1 MHRHFLL
8 FSVLIF
14 AFLSA
19 PRLSAQ
25 RILPDH
31 FASWTSHGRA
41 HEAENRPYV
50 VLWPRSPEWAKY
62 DSHPEYTQL
71 LLESGVARIEEHYY
85 QKGDAEIAIRA
96 FELRDPSSAYEVYTS
111 RLKFGMMPTNLGQVS
126 ALDKNGDLIQVG
138 NLVLDST
145 ANVSKEDLSDL
156 VRAVEGRSG
165 KAPLP
170 PILAFLPLRGRGA
183 GTERYALGPAAFR
196 ASAAELNRGAFTGLT
211 EAVGFGDGAEAIL
224 AQYRSGKEEAVL
236 LLLEYPTPQ
245 LAVYHQKHLELGLT
259 EISKLEETPIERRG
273 SLLMMVLSPSSPG
286 YAERL
291 RNSVNYETQ
300 VTWNEPTHTITD
312 PPWTSVIARIFI
324 GTGIFMVA
332 AVVLGIAF
340 GGVRVVTKIFLP
352 GKVFD
357 RPERMEILQLGLSG
371 KKIDPSD
378 FY

>member
-1 MHRHFLL
+1 MRILHFIAACLL
-8 FSVLIF
+8 TLVVASGVV
-14 AFLSA
+14 A
-19 PRLSAQ
+19 PGEGAEQRL
-25 RILPDH
+25 LPDH
-31 FASWTSHGRA
+31 FGTMRMGTCAAKPEHPALSTEAGEQDFLSCEFSSDSQSVSIWAGR
-41 HEAENRPYV
+41 
-50 VLWPRSPEWAKY
+50 
-62 DSHPEYTQL
+62 
-71 LLESGVARIEEHYY
+71 
-85 QKGDAEIAIRA
+85 
-96 FELRDPSSAYEVYTS
+96 FRDPSSAYEVYS
-111 RLKFGMMPTNLGQVS
+111 SLINPSMRPSLVGKNSAVDGERLIALVGSVVFEVRPPRGISTNDLQ
-126 ALDKNGDLIQVG
+126 ALVN
-138 NLVLDST
+138 VLQ
-145 ANVSKEDLSDL
+145 
-156 VRAVEGRSG
+156 EGADRT
-165 KAPLP
+165 PLP
-170 PILAFLPLRGRGA
+170 PLRAYLPNHNLVDGSQRYTLGA
-183 GTERYALGPAAFR
+183 AGFRAAAAQLNRAAF
-196 ASAAELNRGAFTGLT
+196 AGLAEKA
-211 EAVGFGDGAEAIL
+211 GFNEGAEAML
-224 AQYRSGKEEAVL
+224 ARYRAAKEDAVL
-236 LLLEYPTPQ
+236 LLLDYPTPQ